1 MEEARERREEK
12 ERERCREGGMRERRS
27 MNMHNFDTRV
37 QVLVVL
43 LVVKERHV
51 RIGRLLIMSQLVIM
65 LWL

>member
-1 MEEARERREEK
+1 
-12 ERERCREGGMRERRS
+12 
-27 MNMHNFDTRV
+27 MNIHNFDTRV

-51 RIGRLLIMSQLVIM
+51 RTGRLLIMSQLVIV